1 MTFLPQEIGAD
12 LGGWGLSVEPK
23 KILPRHI
30 ARVKP
35 HTVNL
40 GVGRHHYSTC
50 KADA

>member
-12 LGGWGLSVEPK
+12 LGGLGMSVETRK
-23 KILPRHI
+23 TLPRHI

-40 GVGRHHYSTC
+40 GVGRHHYSTR